1 MECRKKNHELSENTE
16 QNCPSEV
23 DSNSLFTGNLSYD
36 ELDLAKGFF
45 DLVNAF
51 ILVIDNDHNVVSIN
65 RKAES
70 LSGYDI
76 REIENKNW
84 FETFIPENS
93 RKSVKENFFSE
104 SCENTDTAYSVKCS
118 LLSKSG
124 TEISMDLNVTI
135 LKNKD
140 DSSNGF
146 LLTGNDIAQREA
158 AERESEAIVE
168 KENEK
173 LLSFLESATYA
184 VIFSDSSGHITL
196 WNKAAREL
204 FGYEA
209 NEILGEPLTLIMPR
223 RYRKAHEGWDQIISI
238 GKSPVVGRIF
248 EVTGLR
254 KDGSEFPLEISI
266 TTTRVKGEVFHGAFI
281 NDISKRKMKE
291 RLMTISKNK
300 YRMIFEKSPLGIFH
314 FDERGVITQCN
325 ENFVKIVGAPE
336 ETVISAIM
344 GFNMLESF
352 KDESIKKA
360 IQQVLAG
367 IPARYEDNF
376 DSPFSNKVIPIKAE
390 FSPVISEE
398 GKLMGGVCV
407 VEDFTERKAAEE
419 ALNKYAEELARANE
433 ELKSLDRMKDEFLS
447 NLRHEL
453 TTPLIPIKGYSELMF
468 DGALGELSEKQ
479 HDAMEKIMLSSERL
493 KRLIDS
499 LLYVSI
505 TEGGSVDYTFIP
517 LRLAEVV
524 ESALHDRSPEIISK
538 SHTIEKNLPIDLPFI
553 EGDLDYLR
561 NVFVNLI
568 DNAVKFTPDKGS
580 INISAINEDDKIH
593 LKIMDNGI
601 GIENEDILNIFN
613 RFYQVDGSSTRK
625 YGGNGLGLYICKKI
639 VEAHNGSIWAE
650 SKQGTGTT
658 IHVTLPAKQKDTK
671 NQSSPE
677 KQE

>member
-1 MECRKKNHELSENTE
+1 LEI
-16 QNCPSEV
+16 
-23 DSNSLFTGNLSYD
+23 NSDLVFTGNLSS
-36 ELDLAKGFF
+36 EEMRSAKSFL

-51 ILVIDNDHNVVSIN
+51 ILLIDNDHNIVSIN
-65 RKAES
+65 KKAAS
-70 LSGYDI
+70 LSGYTAQDV
-76 REIENKNW
+76 ENKNW
-84 FETFIPENS
+84 FDIFVPANLQD
-93 RKSVKENFFSE
+93 KLKADFPSV
-104 SCENTDTAYSVKCS
+104 SCDKTSSQDSFECLVQCRDDTE
-118 LLSKSG
+118 L
-124 TEISMDLNVTI
+124 SMDLKVTI
-135 LKNKD
+135 LQDVD
-140 DSSNGF
+140 DSTSGF
-146 LLTGNDIAQREA
+146 LLIGSDIVQKKKLIRE
-158 AERESEAIVE
+158 
-168 KENEK
+168 NTK
-173 LLSFLESATYA
+173 LLSFLGAATYA
-184 VIFSDSSGHITL
+184 VIFSDSSGHITF
-196 WNKAAREL
+196 WNKAAAEL
-204 FGYEA
+204 FGYEEEEA
-209 NEILGEPLTLIMPR
+209 LGQPLTIIMPK

-254 KDGSEFPLEISI
+254 KDGSEFPVEISI
-266 TTTRVKGEVFHGAFI
+266 TTTHVKGEVFHGAFL

-300 YRMIFEKSPLGIFH
+300 YRMMFEKSPLGIFH
-314 FDERGVITQCN
+314 FDENGVITQCN

-336 ETVISAIM
+336 ENVISSIM
-344 GFNMLESF
+344 GFNMLRSF
-352 KDESIKKA
+352 RDRSIKKA
-360 IQQVLAG
+360 IRQVLAG

-376 DSPFSNKVIPIKAE
+376 HSPFSSKVIPIKAE

-419 ALNKYAEELARANE
+419 ALNTYAEELSKANE

-468 DGALGELSEKQ
+468 DGALGDLNERQ

-505 TEGGSVDYTFIP
+505 TEGGNVDYTFIP
-517 LRLAEVV
+517 LRLTEVL
-524 ESALHDRSPEIISK
+524 ESAINDRSPEITSK
-538 SHTIEKNLPIDLPFI
+538 GHTIEKDLPCDLPLI

-568 DNAVKFTPDKGS
+568 DNSVKFTPDKG
-580 INISAINEDDKIH
+580 IIKISASNEDDHAH
-593 LKIMDNGI
+593 LQIADNGI
-601 GIENEDILNIFN
+601 GIGDTEILNIFN

-639 VEAHNGSIWAE
+639 IEAHKGEIWAE
-650 SKQGTGTT
+650 SRQGEGTT
-658 IHVTLPAKQKDTK
+658 VHVTLPFKQRSMED
-671 NQSSPE
+671 QPSPE
-677 KQE
+677 MQE

>member
-1 MECRKKNHELSENTE
+1 MESHNKNQDLSELTE
-16 QNCPSEV
+16 QNC
-23 DSNSLFTGNLSYD
+23 SLEIDPDLVFTGNLSS
-36 ELDLAKGFF
+36 EEMRSAKSFL

-51 ILVIDNDHNVVSIN
+51 ILLVDNEHNIVSIN
-65 RKAES
+65 KKASS
-70 LSGYDI
+70 LSGYTEQ
-76 REIENKNW
+76 EIENSNW
-84 FETFIPENS
+84 FDIFVPLSLQDKLKADFPSVSCDETSSQDSFECPVQC
-93 RKSVKENFFSE
+93 R
-104 SCENTDTAYSVKCS
+104 D
-118 LLSKSG
+118 G
-124 TEISMDLNVTI
+124 TELNMDLKVTI
-135 LKNKD
+135 LQD
-140 DSSNGF
+140 GDGSTSGF
-146 LLTGNDIAQREA
+146 LLIGSDIVQKKKVIRE
-158 AERESEAIVE
+158 
-168 KENEK
+168 NTK
-173 LLSFLESATYA
+173 LLSFLGAATYA
-184 VIFSDSSGHITL
+184 VIFSDSSGHITF
-196 WNKAAREL
+196 WNKAAAEL
-204 FGYEA
+204 FGYEEGEA
-209 NEILGEPLTLIMPR
+209 LGQPLTIIMPK

-254 KDGSEFPLEISI
+254 KDGSEFPVEISI
-266 TTTRVKGEVFHGAFI
+266 TTTHVKGEVFHGAFL

-300 YRMIFEKSPLGIFH
+300 YRMMFEKSPLGIFH
-314 FDERGVITQCN
+314 FDENGVITQCN

-336 ETVISAIM
+336 ENVISSIM
-344 GFNMLESF
+344 GFNMLRSF
-352 KDESIKKA
+352 RDRSIKKA
-360 IQQVLAG
+360 IKQVLAG

-376 DSPFSNKVIPIKAE
+376 HSPFSSKVIPIKAE

-419 ALNKYAEELARANE
+419 ALNTYADELSKANE

-468 DGALGELSEKQ
+468 DGALGDLNERQ

-505 TEGGSVDYTFIP
+505 TEGGNVDYTFIP
-517 LRLAEVV
+517 LRLTEVL
-524 ESALHDRSPEIISK
+524 ESAINDRSPEITSK
-538 SHTIEKNLPIDLPFI
+538 GHTIEKDLPCDLPLI

-568 DNAVKFTPDKGS
+568 DNSVKFTPDKG
-580 INISAINEDDKIH
+580 IIKISASNEDDHAH
-593 LKIMDNGI
+593 LQIADNGI
-601 GIENEDILNIFN
+601 GIGDTEILNIFN

-639 VEAHNGSIWAE
+639 IEAHKGEIWAE
-650 SKQGTGTT
+650 SRQGEGTT
-658 IHVTLPAKQKDTK
+658 IHVTLPFKQKSMED
-671 NQSSPE
+671 QPSPE
-677 KQE
+677 MQE

>member
-1 MECRKKNHELSENTE
+1 MESHNKNQDRSELTE
-16 QNCPSEV
+16 QSCSLEI
-23 DSNSLFTGNLSYD
+23 NSDLVFTGNLSS
-36 ELDLAKGFF
+36 EEMRSAKSFL

-51 ILVIDNDHNVVSIN
+51 ILLIDNDHNIVSIN
-65 RKAES
+65 KKAAS
-70 LSGYDI
+70 LSGYTAQDV
-76 REIENKNW
+76 ENKNW
-84 FETFIPENS
+84 FDIFVPANLQD
-93 RKSVKENFFSE
+93 KLKADFPSV
-104 SCENTDTAYSVKCS
+104 SCDKTSSQDSFECLVQCRDDTE
-118 LLSKSG
+118 L
-124 TEISMDLNVTI
+124 SMDLKVTI
-135 LKNKD
+135 LQDVD
-140 DSSNGF
+140 DSTSGF
-146 LLTGNDIAQREA
+146 LLIGSDIVQKKKLIRE
-158 AERESEAIVE
+158 
-168 KENEK
+168 NTK
-173 LLSFLESATYA
+173 LLSFLGAATYA
-184 VIFSDSSGHITL
+184 VIFSDSSGHITF
-196 WNKAAREL
+196 WNKAAAEL
-204 FGYEA
+204 FGYEEEEA
-209 NEILGEPLTLIMPR
+209 LGQPLTIIMPK

-254 KDGSEFPLEISI
+254 KDGSEFPVEISI
-266 TTTRVKGEVFHGAFI
+266 TTTHVKGEVFHGAFL

-300 YRMIFEKSPLGIFH
+300 YRMMFEKSPLGIFH
-314 FDERGVITQCN
+314 FDENGVITQCN

-336 ETVISAIM
+336 ENVISSIM
-344 GFNMLESF
+344 GFNMLRSF
-352 KDESIKKA
+352 RDRSIKKA
-360 IQQVLAG
+360 IRQVLAG

-376 DSPFSNKVIPIKAE
+376 HSPFSSKVIPIKAE

-419 ALNKYAEELARANE
+419 ALNTYAEELSKANE

-468 DGALGELSEKQ
+468 DGALGDLNERQ

-505 TEGGSVDYTFIP
+505 TEGGNVDYTFIP
-517 LRLAEVV
+517 LRLTEVL
-524 ESALHDRSPEIISK
+524 ESAINDRSPEITSK
-538 SHTIEKNLPIDLPFI
+538 GHTIEKDLPCDLPLI

-568 DNAVKFTPDKGS
+568 DNSVKFTPDKG
-580 INISAINEDDKIH
+580 IIKISASNEDDHAH
-593 LKIMDNGI
+593 LQIADNGI
-601 GIENEDILNIFN
+601 GIGDTEILNIFN

-639 VEAHNGSIWAE
+639 IEAHKGEIWAE
-650 SKQGTGTT
+650 SRQGEGTT
-658 IHVTLPAKQKDTK
+658 VHVTLPFKQRSMED
-671 NQSSPE
+671 QPSPE
-677 KQE
+677 MQE

>member
-1 MECRKKNHELSENTE
+1 M
-16 QNCPSEV
+16 EV
-23 DSNSLFTGNLSYD
+23 DSGPAFTGNLSFD
-36 ELDLAKGFF
+36 ELELAKGFF

-51 ILVIDNDHNVVSIN
+51 ILVIDNECNVIFIN
-65 RKAES
+65 RKVGS
-70 LSGYDI
+70 VLGYSEQEVKN
-76 REIENKNW
+76 RNW
-84 FETFIPENS
+84 FDIFVPESS
-93 RKSVKENFFSE
+93 RKELKQIFSLDI
-104 SCENTDTAYSVKCS
+104 CEKSDPEYSLQCPVVAKDGREMS
-118 LLSKSG
+118 MALKITMLKDKDGS
-124 TEISMDLNVTI
+124 TE
-135 LKNKD
+135 
-140 DSSNGF
+140 GF
-146 LLTGNDIAQREA
+146 LLTGNGIVQTEA
-158 AERESEAIVE
+158 IEREPENTAVQ
-168 KENEK
+168 ENEK
-173 LLSFLESATYA
+173 LLTFLDSATYA
-184 VIFSDSSGHITL
+184 VIFSDSGGHISF
-196 WNKAAREL
+196 WNKAAHEL
-204 FGYEA
+204 FGYES
-209 NEILGEPLTLIMPR
+209 NEVLGEPLNLIMPK

-254 KDGSEFPLEISI
+254 KDGSEFPVEISI
-266 TTTRVKGEVFHGAFI
+266 TTTRIKGKVYHGAFL

-314 FDERGVITQCN
+314 FDEKGVITQCN

-336 ETVISAIM
+336 ESVISAIM
-344 GFNMLESF
+344 GFNMLKSF

-360 IQQVLAG
+360 IRQVLAG

-376 DSPFSNKVIPIKAE
+376 HSPFSKKIIPVKAE
-390 FSPVISEE
+390 FSPVISDE

-419 ALNKYAEELARANE
+419 ALNKYAEELAKANE

-468 DGALGELSEKQ
+468 DGALGELTEKQ

-505 TEGGSVDYTFIP
+505 TEGGNVDYIFVP
-517 LRLAEVV
+517 LRLTEIV
-524 ESALHDRSPEIISK
+524 ESSIHERSPEITSK
-538 SHTIEKNLPIDLPFI
+538 GHIIETNLPNDLPLI

-568 DNAVKFTPDKGS
+568 DNAIKFTPEGGT
-580 INISAINEDDKIH
+580 ICISAIKEDNKIH
-593 LKIMDNGI
+593 LKFADNGI
-601 GIENEDILNIFN
+601 GIGDKEILHIFN

-639 VEAHNGSIWAE
+639 VEAHRGNIWGE
-650 SKQGTGTT
+650 SKTGKGTT
-658 IHVTLPAKQKDTK
+658 IHVNLPFKRKDTGG
-671 NQSSPE
+671 QSSPE